1 MNLVSPRLR
10 SFLGPTEY
18 TEWQWPLSGVHST
31 ITYTVVVYAPVD
43 RAGQIHSPYFSS
55 TPILCYGH
63 QLTLRSSIHCSESVG
78 FVNSSMCLPLPT
90 YVSRIDLGERYTSLS
105 LVVQGI
111 NEDVKR
117 KLAEGEVSDPFTR
130 RKTKPVLSTGGKVR
144 LIVKVKG
151 TVSINRF
158 QKCWQKFT
166 QLGLNKAHRLFLL
179 DTWYGTY

>member
-1 MNLVSPRLR
+1 
-10 SFLGPTEY
+10 
-18 TEWQWPLSGVHST
+18 
-31 ITYTVVVYAPVD
+31 
-43 RAGQIHSPYFSS
+43 
-55 TPILCYGH
+55 
-63 QLTLRSSIHCSESVG
+63 
-78 FVNSSMCLPLPT
+78 
-90 YVSRIDLGERYTSLS
+90 VSRIDLGERYTSLS

-158 QKCWQKFT
+158 QKC
-166 QLGLNKAHRLFLL
+166 
-179 DTWYGTY
+179 